1 VECPRRVSHIR
12 VRLSDRSVSERIQA
26 VLSYPAFIASTRM
39 KPGAGLHESRHA
51 ATIRLC
57 PDSPHSIMTFSSMQH
72 QRVSCKKK
80 WKWMKWPAAGGVLL
94 AVASAGT
101 GAGAGAWPL
110 LAALFAA
117 CRPPGRSDD
126 AGTPPGREAT
136 PGCSRG
142 RIGKARGEREVRHC
156 VLAGG
161 VRSQH
166 TSTSTGC
173 KRVADLRSPKCKLQS
188 KCSRSALSLASKLD
202 STRVL

>member
-1 VECPRRVSHIR
+1 MSAISTLLLLQAHEFNRTYGPIKAGTPRLFDYAPILPICIHS
-12 VRLSDRSVSERIQA
+12 LMTND
-26 VLSYPAFIASTRM
+26 LKY
-39 KPGAGLHESRHA
+39 A
-51 ATIRLC
+51 A
-57 PDSPHSIMTFSSMQH
+57 

-126 AGTPPGREAT
+126 ASTPPGKEAT

-142 RIGKARGEREVRHC
+142 RIGKARGERKVRHC

-173 KRVADLRSPKCKLQS
+173 KRVADLRSPKCKQMQP
-188 KCSRSALSLASKLD
+188 LSTLAREQTRQHARVIRY
-202 STRVL
+202 ST

>member
-1 VECPRRVSHIR
+1 MSAISATLLLLQAHEFNRAYGTIKAGTPRLFDYAPILPVHLYSLHS
-12 VRLSDRSVSERIQA
+12 L
-26 VLSYPAFIASTRM
+26 RM
-39 KPGAGLHESRHA
+39 
-51 ATIRLC
+51 T
-57 PDSPHSIMTFSSMQH
+57 SSMQH

-80 WKWMKWPAAGGVLL
+80 WKWMKWPAAGGVVH

-117 CRPPGRSDD
+117 CRPPPCRSDD
-126 AGTPPGREAT
+126 AGTPPGKEAT

-166 TSTSTGC
+166 TSASTGC
-173 KRVADLRSPKCKLQS
+173 KRVADLRSPKCKVQS

-202 STRVL
+202 STCVL